1 MNKLKVVQL
10 LPELNTGGVERGA
23 TDLSNELVKRGHA
36 SFVISNGGRFE
47 DEIINNGGTHIKLPI
62 HKKSISTLFLA
73 NKLFNIYENINP
85 SIIHVRSRVPALVN
99 LMCI

>member
-1 MNKLKVVQL
+1 MNKLKVIQL

-23 TDLSNELVKRGHA
+23 TDLSNELVRRGHS

-47 DEIINNGGTHIKLPI
+47 NEIIDNGGTHIKLPI

-73 NKLFNIYENINP
+73 NQLFDIYKKNGIQNI
-85 SIIHVRSRVPALVN
+85 R
-99 LMCI
+99 